1 MAAHKSTGKDKNQL
15 RKIRYDYDVIETFEA
30 GIELT
35 GIEVKSIRTHN
46 PTLDGAYIGVRGGEA
61 FVFKMQ
67 IPPYQASNTPDG
79 YEPERIRRV
88 LLTKKEIR
96 KLADVEAGKGLT
108 IVPVKVYNKGRKI
121 KLEVAIVRG
130 KKKFDKR
137 EAIKKRESDRDI
149 QRTLKGE

>member
-1 MAAHKSTGKDKNQL
+1 MAHSKNTNQL
-15 RKIRYDYDVIETFEA
+15 RKIRFDYEVMETFEA
-30 GIELT
+30 GLELT
-35 GIEVKSIRTHN
+35 GIEVKSIRTHS
-46 PTLDGAYIGVRGGEA
+46 PSLDGAYIGVRGGEA
-61 FVFKMQ
+61 FVFKMH

-79 YEPERIRRV
+79 YDADRIRRV

-96 KLADVEAGKGLT
+96 KLADTESGKGLT

-137 EAIKKRESDRDI
+137 EDIKKRESDRDI